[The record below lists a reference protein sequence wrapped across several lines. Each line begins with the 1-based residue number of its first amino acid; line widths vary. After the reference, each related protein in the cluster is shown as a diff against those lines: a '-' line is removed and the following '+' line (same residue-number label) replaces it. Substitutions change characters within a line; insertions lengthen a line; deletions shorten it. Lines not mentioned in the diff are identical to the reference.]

1 MSLQVLLKNLPPNT
15 SLMEEI
21 MSAVKKFL
29 ISEGLLT
36 GESSLATARPTR
48 RLLGDNVSHMLLS
61 YSISCM
67 VIELSMDLENVTIVF
82 RTLEWEMAKTIV
94 LWWMLLQER
103 RLGPAMIALCEQLL
117 VVIAVQGLRKQASK
131 YVHFPRRRE
140 EEKPK
145 AEEKAIVPVEEPA
158 QPQEGML
165 PRVRHAATN
174 FVLSSGLAYLDGR
187 LCRHI
192 PNTLVRRIVSG
203 FLLSFVE

>member
-1 MSLQVLLKNLPPNT
+1 
-15 SLMEEI
+15 
-21 MSAVKKFL
+21 
-29 ISEGLLT
+29 
-36 GESSLATARPTR
+36 
-48 RLLGDNVSHMLLS
+48 MLL
-61 YSISCM
+61 
-67 VIELSMDLENVTIVF
+67 L
-82 RTLEWEMAKTIV
+82 
-94 LWWMLLQER
+94 LLQER

-131 YVHFPRRRE
+131 YLHVPRVGE
-140 EEKPK
+140 EEQKPVQ
-145 AEEKAIVPVEEPA
+145 EKAIVPVEEEPT

-165 PRVRHAATN
+165 PRVRHAAAN

>member
-1 MSLQVLLKNLPPNT
+1 
-15 SLMEEI
+15 MEEI

-67 VIELSMDLENVTIVF
+67 VIELSMHLKNVTIVF
-82 RTLEWEMAKTIV
+82 RTLEREMSKTIV

-131 YVHFPRRRE
+131 YVRFPRGRE

-145 AEEKAIVPVEEPA
+145 AEEKAIVSVEEPA

>member
-1 MSLQVLLKNLPPNT
+1 M
-15 SLMEEI
+15 
-21 MSAVKKFL
+21 
-29 ISEGLLT
+29 
-36 GESSLATARPTR
+36 
-48 RLLGDNVSHMLLS
+48 
-61 YSISCM
+61 
-67 VIELSMDLENVTIVF
+67 
-82 RTLEWEMAKTIV
+82 
-94 LWWMLLQER
+94 WWMLQER

-131 YVHFPRRRE
+131 YLHFPRGGEE
-140 EEKPK
+140 EEKK
-145 AEEKAIVPVEEPA
+145 TVASSQEQAMVPMEQEPT
-158 QPQEGML
+158 QPQQQKQEGML